1 MTNLSE
7 TNLSESETAISDS
20 MQLASN
26 DGMMDSQPR
35 TNQMT
40 TDNDNDKFY
49 DIPGIGQISYY
60 GGVPED
66 VLMKLV
72 DWVDGDSSVG
82 DCDIGY
88 DEFEDTWTGTFTGG
102 QSVMFD
108 DKTGFWYES

>member
-1 MTNLSE
+1 MIKSTE
-7 TNLSESETAISDS
+7 TNLSESV
-20 MQLASN
+20 QLSKIC
-26 DGMMDSQPR
+26 GMMDSQPR

-40 TDNDNDKFY
+40 HLADNLNDRFY

-60 GGVPED
+60 GGVPDD

-82 DCDIGY
+82 DCTIGY

-102 QSVMFD
+102 RSVMFD
-108 DKTGFWYES
+108 DKSGFWYES

>member
-1 MTNLSE
+1 MTKPTE
-7 TNLSESETAISDS
+7 TNISESVQPSKIS
-20 MQLASN
+20 
-26 DGMMDSQPR
+26 GIMDSQPR

-40 TDNDNDKFY
+40 TDNDKFY

-88 DEFEDTWTGTFTGG
+88 DEFEDTWTGTFTNG

-108 DKTGFWYES
+108 DKSGFWYES